1 MMLLQQKQERGE
13 VTREWSE
20 ERARIMSETQPDDS
34 QDRFLHLTSDYT
46 LLGPLRFYLYR
57 QVRERAA
64 SLGLRFEVDEDRIA
78 EGEGPAAP
86 LETSPT

>member
-1 MMLLQQKQERGE
+1 

-34 QDRFLHLTSDYT
+34 QDRLLHLTSDYT

-64 SLGLRFEVDEDRIA
+64 ALGLRFEVDEDRIA
-78 EGEGPAAP
+78 EGDGPAAA
-86 LETSPT
+86 LETTA